1 MLDLGL
7 VRAFYHE
14 PPPHDPE
21 RIPSR
26 EELYARYERDRF
38 ECCLLRGGD
47 PEAEGLGPHGSLIGG
62 RSKPLTLFH
71 GFPELRA
78 RIHPLPL
85 AWFDHPRAHAPIIPA
100 GGVRDANRFFHAL
113 SCAYL
118 AGMPDRPSGPL
129 LRRHFQS
136 ADLSRLPRSHVWHV
150 LVCIQSFDLH
160 RLIPRGGVS
169 LYEVARAIHITGIR
183 RGTVVSWINQFAVR
197 PEYG

>member
-1 MLDLGL
+1 MLDLRQ
-7 VRAFYHE
+7 VRAFYRD

-38 ECCLLRGGD
+38 ERCLLRGGD

-78 RIHPLPL
+78 KLHPLPL
-85 AWFDHPRAHAPIIPA
+85 SWFDHPRGHSPIIRP
-100 GGVRDANRFFHAL
+100 GGIREANAFFHAL

-136 ADLSRLPRSHVWHV
+136 AELSRQSRSPVWHV
-150 LVCIQSFDLH
+150 FACIRSFDLH

-169 LYEVARAIHITGIR
+169 LYEVARAIHITAVR
-183 RGTVVSWINQFAVR
+183 RGTIVS
-197 PEYG
+197 